1 MTKSVSRILVSM
13 AAGAVF
19 GFGLALSGMLDPA
32 RIRGF
37 LDIFG
42 QFDPSLAF
50 VLAGAVMV
58 SSAGSLMSRRLSR
71 PLLDRSFYLP
81 SKNHIDLPLVSGAVI
96 FGAGW
101 GMSGL
106 CPGPAIAS
114 LTLGLVPPFIFAAA
128 MLAGILLHD
137 HWPRIRQRLEKGFA
151 RRPADTAGGE
161 HIA

>member
-1 MTKSVSRILVSM
+1 MTNSLARILVSL
-13 AAGAVF
+13 ATGAIF
-19 GFGLALSGMLDPA
+19 GFGLALSGMLDPT

-58 SSAGSLMSRRLSR
+58 SSAGYLMSRRLSH

-81 SKNHIDLPLVSGAVI
+81 SKKNIDLPLVSGAVI
-96 FGAGW
+96 FGVGW

-114 LTLGLVPPFIFAAA
+114 LTLGLVPPFVFAAA
-128 MLAGILLHD
+128 MLAGMLLHD
-137 HWPRIRQRLEKGFA
+137 HWPRIRQRIETGFA
-151 RRPADTAGGE
+151 RRPMDRAEGE
-161 HIA
+161 NIA